1 MSIRKGDNS
10 ADKLARD
17 SNVHI
22 QTVTQCAKKV
32 LNLIGDKGTSNKNHS
47 KILLDTHQSGK
58 TKKTDCQVSVWQL
71 SYGKVYFTMIH

>member
-10 ADKLARD
+10 AEKLARD

-58 TKKTDCQVSVWQL
+58 TKKTDCQVSV
-71 SYGKVYFTMIH
+71 